1 MIIVKIFPTNIEGS
15 LKIDSIIVIKLNTI
29 RIIKMLPSIDIKD
42 IIIVVLRAQDLPFS
56 SPYEMK
62 K

>member
-1 MIIVKIFPTNIEGS
+1 MDGS

-42 IIIVVLRAQDLPFS
+42 IIRVVLRAQDLPFN
-56 SPYEMK
+56 SPYDIK